1 MLFSDYANPQSDQG
15 VYTMYPLVTGSFN
28 SYELAV
34 GSGYDPGRA
43 YLQSKIA
50 LRQLSS
56 AATVRFEKEE
66 QREAEKWSARTRAR
80 WRSGDVASGKA
91 PWPLNRPDSSSSSA
105 SSSSSSSS
113 SSAAP
118 LPRRPVP
125 LRTTTRRARCR
136 PSTSTRATRQGY
148 AYTQTPE

>member
-34 GSGYDPGRA
+34 GSGYNPGRA

-105 SSSSSSSS
+105 SSSFPS